1 MIDYET
7 YCRIRLLT
15 QQALTVPSIAA
26 ACGLDERTVRHW
38 QVQATYR
45 PRQTTRRASKLD
57 PFTGLLTR
65 WLAEHAYTA
74 TKLLHKLREAGYTGG
89 YS

>member
-38 QVQATYR
+38 QSATGATSGP
-45 PRQTTRRASKLD
+45 PR
-57 PFTGLLTR
+57 
-65 WLAEHAYTA
+65 
-74 TKLLHKLREAGYTGG
+74 
-89 YS
+89 